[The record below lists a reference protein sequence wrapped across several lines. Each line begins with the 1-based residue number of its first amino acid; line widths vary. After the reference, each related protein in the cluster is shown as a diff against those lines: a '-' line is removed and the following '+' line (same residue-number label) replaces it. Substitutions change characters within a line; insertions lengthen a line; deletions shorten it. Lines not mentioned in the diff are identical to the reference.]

1 MVSHKKNNKKRDGK
15 KLTRKKIG
23 VEHKV
28 TENEKYC
35 KQEARITAI
44 ETRLDSKKEHIHE
57 VDEDYYHLR
66 EKLEII
72 STNVVELTTLMRE
85 AQKKEDENDKK
96 IDAMK
101 TEIANLKIDIADVDK
116 KIDSTNSSI
125 ETIKWLVPVICAILT
140 FIVNYLI

>member
-1 MVSHKKNNKKRDGK
+1 M
-15 KLTRKKIG
+15 G
-23 VEHKV
+23 VEHKL

-44 ETRLDSKKEHIHE
+44 ETRLQTKKENIHE
-57 VDEDYYHLR
+57 VHEDYYHLR

-85 AQKKEDENDKK
+85 AQRKEDENEKK
-96 IDAMK
+96 IDSMK
-101 TEIANLKIDIADVDK
+101 TEITQLKMDIADVDK
-116 KIDSTNSSI
+116 KIDSTNSSLG
-125 ETIKWLVPVICAILT
+125 TIKWIVPVICAILT

>member
-1 MVSHKKNNKKRDGK
+1 M
-15 KLTRKKIG
+15 G
-23 VEHKV
+23 VEHKL

-44 ETRLDSKKEHIHE
+44 ETRLQTKKENIHE
-57 VDEDYYHLR
+57 VHEDYYHLR

-85 AQKKEDENDKK
+85 AQRKEDENDKK
-96 IDAMK
+96 IDELTIKLAEADMK
-101 TEIANLKIDIADVDK
+101 IEKV
-116 KIDSTNSSI
+116 NSSL
-125 ETIKWLVPVICAILT
+125 ETIKWLVPVVCAILT